1 MQKTQNEFYRSSNPG
16 SYVKDAAAAPFN
28 WNLKFLSGQSYLR
41 KMCYGNSLLSDSLPI
56 LEKTT
61 GVRIGVINAA
71 GGIDMGASRENNIG
85 SDSMIE
91 YIRYAKKHP
100 NIKAVVIRI
109 DSPGGHALASD
120 LVWRE
125 LRSLAQVKPVVAS
138 MVDVAASGGYYF
150 AMGCDQ
156 IVCEPLSVTGSI
168 GVVTMKFNAQELL
181 KKLGIWIMFCLHV
194 ELVVEF
200 LFCFLPVLVF
210 IGIAT
215 ESLSLGKFAE
225 VRKHNS
231 NIVLKILMVS
241 FLSFYL

>member
-16 SYVKDAAAAPFN
+16 SYVRGTAGAAPYN

-168 GVVTMKFNAQELL
+168 GVVTMKFNAKELL
-181 KKLGIWIMFCLHV
+181 KKLGIGYIVILMFNS
-194 ELVVEF
+194 
-200 LFCFLPVLVF
+200 LFNSF
-210 IGIAT
+210 
-215 ESLSLGKFAE
+215 SLSLSFVVFA
-225 VRKHNS
+225 
-231 NIVLKILMVS
+231 
-241 FLSFYL
+241 